1 MKFEPLYYKDQLRV
15 INPHGNTG
23 VITLWSDPD
32 WVLRRL
38 KEAGIDL
45 SSSSHISAVGTLY
58 GNGFRELLRNLA
70 YNPQIQNLVVCGR
83 NRSGSFEDLISFFEH
98 GIEPVPDKN
107 VFILNGKAID
117 ACKIVGRKRII
128 DCLVRP
134 EDLGHIKKILKIEN
148 IKSNEAIRKIFSQ
161 IPYSNIDTDL
171 KRHNIP
177 LPETTIQELPCAPRS
192 FGITRDEIV
201 DAWEELIFILYR
213 FGKVAHLPKGERKEL
228 QNVKVVVEN
237 PSVFNKEKLD
247 SYGFSYEK
255 ILEYQKEI
263 LTPDLDNDVTY
274 TYGNRLRAYFGKD
287 TLSVVINRLINDQED
302 RLSFI
307 SLWDTHS
314 DLSKNEK
321 KSTPCLISLFFRKY
335 DSKLTCTASFR
346 THNALDAW
354 VFNAFGVL
362 KILEYV
368 SEQTGISPGAITI
381 FSHSISID
389 NKEMARAAIVVKK
402 SRHARIDLDPHGYFR
417 ISLDKSNQ
425 EIVVQ
430 HMTPE
435 DILIKEYRAK
445 RAVHLQ
451 HKLVK
456 DMAISDINHAVYM
469 GRQLARAEQ
478 ALLDNKPFKQE

>member
-1 MKFEPLYYKDQLRV
+1 MEFKPLYYKERLRV
-15 INPHGNTG
+15 INPYGNTG

-32 WVLRRL
+32 WVLRRF

-70 YNPQIQNLVVCGR
+70 YNPQIQYLVVCGK
-83 NRSGSFEDLISFFEH
+83 NRSGSLEDLISFFEH
-98 GIEPVPDKN
+98 GIEPIPGKDVFFINDKAVP
-107 VFILNGKAID
+107 

-134 EDLGHIKKILKIEN
+134 EDLGHIKKIFQIEN

-161 IPYSNIDTDL
+161 ITSSDIDSPQE
-171 KRHNIP
+171 RHNIP
-177 LPETTIQELPCAPRS
+177 LPEATIQELPCAPRS
-192 FGITRDEIV
+192 FVITKDDIV
-201 DAWEELIFILYR
+201 TAWEELIFILYR
-213 FGKVAHLPKGERKEL
+213 FGKVARLLKGERKEL

-237 PSVFNKEKLD
+237 PGVFNKDKLD

-255 ILEYQKEI
+255 ILKYQKEI
-263 LTPDLDNDVTY
+263 LSPVLDNDVTY

-287 TLSVVINRLINDQED
+287 TLSVVINRLKNDQED

-307 SLWDTHS
+307 SLWDTRR
-314 DLSKNEK
+314 DLTKNAS
-321 KSTPCLISLFFRKY
+321 KSTPCLVSLFFRKY

-354 VFNAFGVL
+354 VYNAFGIL

-368 SEQTGISPGAITI
+368 AERTGISLGAITI

-389 NKEMARAAIVVKK
+389 NKEMARASIVVGK
-402 SRHARIDLDPHGYFR
+402 SRHARIDLDPHGYFK
-417 ISLDKSNQ
+417 ISLDRSNQ

-430 HMTPE
+430 HMTQE
-435 DILIKEYRAK
+435 DMLIKEYRAK

-456 DMAISDINHAVYM
+456 DMAISDINHAIYM
-469 GRQLARAEQ
+469 GRQLAMAEQ